1 MLSASNAGSTAILY
15 IYTQRMSASN
25 AGTTAI
31 LYIHT
36 LSASNAGTTAILYIY
51 IDTHAVSQ
59 QCWHATYTI
68 YIHVVSQQCWH
79 DNFYSETKLST
90 SKTGTTMPTSKAKLS
105 TSRIR
110 NTFFALRVS
119 AVVFQAYVPKLV
131 MERDPHHP
139 GRVCRY
145 VWYINESWI
154 DFWPHIIVFA
164 IPMLIQKHKHNT
176 STYRQMAVEN
186 NIFFAFL
193 FASKLHCW
201 SLLYIYMIQSAWH

>member
-1 MLSASNAGSTAILY
+1 ML
-15 IYTQRMSASN
+15 SASN

-31 LYIHT
+31 LYIYIHKECQPAMLARQLYYIYT
-36 LSASNAGTTAILYIY
+36 RCQPAMLHDSILYIY

-59 QCWHATYTI
+59 QCWHDTYTIYI

-110 NTFFALRVS
+110 NTFFSLRVS

-145 VWYINESWI
+145 VWYINES
-154 DFWPHIIVFA
+154 
-164 IPMLIQKHKHNT
+164 
-176 STYRQMAVEN
+176 
-186 NIFFAFL
+186 
-193 FASKLHCW
+193 
-201 SLLYIYMIQSAWH
+201 

>member
-1 MLSASNAGSTAILY
+1 MLARQLYYIY
-15 IYTQRMSASN
+15 IYTKNVSQQCWHDSY
-25 AGTTAI
+25 T
-31 LYIHT
+31 
-36 LSASNAGTTAILYIY
+36 IY
-51 IDTHAVSQ
+51 THAVSQ
-59 QCWHATYTI
+59 QCWHDSYTIYIYRYTRCQPAMLARHLYYI

-110 NTFFALRVS
+110 NTFFSLRVS

-145 VWYINESWI
+145 VWYINES
-154 DFWPHIIVFA
+154 
-164 IPMLIQKHKHNT
+164 
-176 STYRQMAVEN
+176 
-186 NIFFAFL
+186 
-193 FASKLHCW
+193 
-201 SLLYIYMIQSAWH
+201 